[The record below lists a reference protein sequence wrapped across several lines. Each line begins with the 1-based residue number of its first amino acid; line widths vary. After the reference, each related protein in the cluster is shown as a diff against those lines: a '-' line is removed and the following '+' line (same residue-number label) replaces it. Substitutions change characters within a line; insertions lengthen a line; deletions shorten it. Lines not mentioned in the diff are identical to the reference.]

1 MKDIR
6 FKLNLYFIIPVIFA
20 GLTALS
26 FLVAYQLMRV
36 YIENDMPPGWPLAFW
51 GTLLVLFTFICGLL
65 IVKFIIDPIRKF
77 VVQAEH
83 MGVLRDRE
91 LSSDSP
97 ASESDINQFA
107 RVFDRVTELLG
118 KVEARELF
126 PEIIGQSKPMR
137 SVFKQVLKVA
147 PTDSTVLIIGETGTG
162 KELAANSIHRHSRRK
177 ANPFMAI
184 NCAAIPE
191 SLLESE
197 LFGHE
202 KGAFTGATTRK
213 PGKFELAHGGTLFL
227 DEIGDMSLEIQ
238 AKVLRAIEEKRI
250 ERIGGLSSR
259 SVDVRFLAATNKD
272 LPDLVKKGLFRQDLF
287 YRLNG
292 FSIYL
297 PPLRERREDIAL
309 LAEHFLRNA
318 DEKKRLSSAAIQI
331 LMAHE
336 WPGNVREL
344 KNTINSAVL
353 MSDGN
358 IEPTHLPSSVATH
371 WLQTSSA
378 APVAASR
385 DSLQNMNLDETLR
398 DLEKGIIEQAL
409 NQCRGVQKQAA
420 RLLGIKERSLWH
432 RLRKYDI
439 KASEFKE

>member
-1 MKDIR
+1 M
-6 FKLNLYFIIPVIFA
+6 
-20 GLTALS
+20 TALS

-36 YIENDMPPGWPLAFW
+36 YIKNDMPPGWPLAFW

-65 IVKFIIDPIRKF
+65 TVKFIIDPIRKF
-77 VVQAEH
+77 VVLTEH

-97 ASESDINQFA
+97 GSESDINQFA

-126 PEIIGQSKPMR
+126 PEVIGQSKPMR
-137 SVFKQVLKVA
+137 SVFRQVLKVA

-177 ANPFMAI
+177 AKPFMAI

-202 KGAFTGATTRK
+202 KGAFTGATARK

-297 PPLRERREDIAL
+297 PPLRERREDITL

-318 DEKKRLSSAAIQI
+318 DEKKRLSSATIQI

-358 IEPTHLPSSVATH
+358 IEPTHLPSSIATH

-378 APVAASR
+378 APVSASR

>member
-65 IVKFIIDPIRKF
+65 TVKFIIDPIRKF
-77 VVQAEH
+77 VVQTEH
-83 MGVLRDRE
+83 MGVLRDHE
-91 LSSDSP
+91 PSPDSP

-126 PEIIGQSKPMR
+126 PEVIGQSKPMR
-137 SVFKQVLKVA
+137 SVFRQVLKVA

-162 KELAANSIHRHSRRK
+162 KELVANSIHHHSRRK
-177 ANPFMAI
+177 AKPFMAI

-202 KGAFTGATTRK
+202 KGAFTGATARK
-213 PGKFELAHGGTLFL
+213 PGKFELAHGSTLFL
-227 DEIGDMSLEIQ
+227 DEIGDMPLEIQ

-309 LAEHFLRNA
+309 LAEHFLRNT
-318 DEKKRLSSAAIQI
+318 DEKKRLSSATIQI

-353 MSDGN
+353 MSESN
-358 IEPTHLPSSVATH
+358 IEPTHLPSSIASH
-371 WLQTSSA
+371 WLHAPSA
-378 APVAASR
+378 APLSAPR